1 LGLFTPSDVLS
12 TNAFDLI
19 YKASNVDTQSK
30 KVERHIRF
38 NYFGAS
44 TPFKFDFINN
54 EIYSRFNHQND
65 AIMDKNLPD
74 NLYLVIKQKRF
85 IPIKTLDY
93 FKNQSMVLV
102 NNRLFELMNS
112 DKNLTKKVFKT
123 LKKKP
128 QNFHNLFHRRLLRTK
143 RILVLPTN
151 VNITLITNSFD
162 VVHS

>member
-1 LGLFTPSDVLS
+1 
-12 TNAFDLI
+12 
-19 YKASNVDTQSK
+19 
-30 KVERHIRF
+30 
-38 NYFGAS
+38 
-44 TPFKFDFINN
+44 
-54 EIYSRFNHQND
+54 
-65 AIMDKNLPD
+65 MDKNLPD

-128 QNFHNLFHRRLLRTK
+128 QNFHNLFYRRLLRTK